1 MFYRMSFGW
10 VTLVATPKSHPFEER
25 RIKVNGSNDP
35 VKIGRAVA
43 RIQATPE
50 NAVFD
55 CKVLSRNHAI
65 LWFREGEFW
74 LKDTKSSNGTFVNN
88 EKLQQSGT
96 GRDTDVRRVYS
107 GDIIQLGVEIV
118 ENANKVSVVYG
129 CIYAV
134 INCFN
139 ADGKLVENTG
149 VSGEEGTRS
158 TGTLVSNR
166 KLFQMQQYVSEAQH
180 REKQRED
187 KISELMSIISA
198 NEKAAETAWKAL
210 VNEDRL
216 LARIE
221 SLEAQLSIL
230 SNNNNPD
237 KQKEELLKMID
248 EKTKFEAITKE
259 TVRRLIE
266 ENGETASRLKDM
278 ERSLESTEQTYQ
290 QLRSRNEDLEA
301 ALSET
306 TEMYDSKT
314 SELDQINAEL
324 LEKQKQLTSLEEKLT
339 DLQQKNLKLSK
350 SSVINETASGLSRL
364 LANAINNGS
373 FIDAPELHLLI
384 STLKAASYLPP
395 HSREALSSPDSSS
408 ASETELR
415 TQLINGCSTSPIAE
429 ANGAS
434 KEDEKKQQDERATI
448 EAYLKTILELQ
459 SKNRELEI
467 TVATLTENQENREK
481 SDSFISDV
489 PAIKDALEMSPS
501 GNESFFPDAVNYSGS
516 STSSSS
522 QAPLIQKQTTVV
534 RKPDGLENLL
544 LLVSLVPLLAF
555 FLSAIAPIQNRFSAP
570 KVEKEE

>member
-1 MFYRMSFGW
+1 MSFGW

-25 RIKVNGSNDP
+25 RIKVNSPNDP

-43 RIQATPE
+43 RIQAAPD

-65 LWFREGEFW
+65 LWFRDGEFW

-88 EKLQQSGT
+88 EKLQQIGT
-96 GRDTDVRRVYS
+96 GRDTDVRRVFS

-139 ADGKLVENTG
+139 AEGKLLENTG
-149 VSGEEGTRS
+149 QSCDDGGQRTTNS
-158 TGTLVSNR
+158 LVSNR

-248 EKTKFEAITKE
+248 EKTKFEAMTKE
-259 TVRRLIE
+259 MVRRLIE
-266 ENGETASRLKDM
+266 ENGETTSRLKDM
-278 ERSLESTEQTYQ
+278 ERSLETTEQTYQ
-290 QLRSRNEDLEA
+290 QLRSRNDDLET

-306 TEMYDSKT
+306 TEMYDSKV
-314 SELDQINAEL
+314 SELALTTAEL
-324 LEKQKQLTSLEEKLT
+324 FEKQKQFSALEDKLT

-364 LANAINNGS
+364 LANAINSGS

-384 STLKAASYLPP
+384 STLKSASYLPP
-395 HSREALSSPDSSS
+395 HTRETPSSPDTSS
-408 ASETELR
+408 ASESDLR
-415 TQLINGCSTSPIAE
+415 TQLMNGCDTSTS
-429 ANGAS
+429 
-434 KEDEKKQQDERATI
+434 EKDLIEEYEKNKQQDEKMTI
-448 EAYLKTILELQ
+448 EICLKTILELQ
-459 SKNRELEI
+459 SKNRELEM
-467 TVATLTENQENREK
+467 TVATMMEENQENQENGEK
-481 SDSFISDV
+481 SDSFLSETDIHKE
-489 PAIKDALEMSPS
+489 PLEISPS
-501 GNESFFPDAVNYSGS
+501 ENASFFPDAGNFSGS
-516 STSSSS
+516 STSTSS
-522 QAPLIQKQTTVV
+522 QAPLMQKQSTVIK
-534 RKPDGLENLL
+534 KPDGLENL
-544 LLVSLVPLLAF
+544 VSD
-555 FLSAIAPIQNRFSAP
+555 
-570 KVEKEE
+570 